1 MSEQLTIAAD
11 RTATIGP
18 GRLILVVGPSGAGKD
33 TLLGLARAACADDR
47 NIVFPRRVVTRE
59 ASAFEDN
66 DQISHDGF
74 ARALAMDAYAM
85 HWQAHGHSYGVPRAI
100 DDEIR
105 AGRTV
110 IVNVSRTVIGAM
122 RAAYA
127 DVVVVSITAPPQVL
141 AERLA
146 MRARGSDGRLEQR
159 LGRNVDDAAAA
170 PDVTISNVSSAEYH
184 ARQFVRIIK
193 GERWDE

>member
-1 MSEQLTIAAD
+1 
-11 RTATIGP
+11 
-18 GRLILVVGPSGAGKD
+18 
-33 TLLGLARAACADDR
+33 
-47 NIVFPRRVVTRE
+47 
-59 ASAFEDN
+59 
-66 DQISHDGF
+66 
-74 ARALAMDAYAM
+74 M